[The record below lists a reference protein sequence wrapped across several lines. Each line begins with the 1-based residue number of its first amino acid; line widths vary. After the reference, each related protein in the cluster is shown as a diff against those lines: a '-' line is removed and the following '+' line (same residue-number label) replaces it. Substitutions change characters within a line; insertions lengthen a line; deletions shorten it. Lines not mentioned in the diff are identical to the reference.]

1 MTENTDRQL
10 SLTEEAEA
18 DPVMS
23 LDMAAARG
31 VVDGSALLAR
41 TFRATGL
48 TQRALATRAGV
59 SEGRVSQVLGGEEN
73 LRLST
78 VSRYLHAM
86 GYRLNLSATNLADG
100 TTIYARREKAKR
112 SLSAIRQ
119 FSGAPFTWFTMNT
132 PAEVW
137 KTDEAYIRED
147 GTGRASVFHASATI
161 HMSYENPNNL
171 EPRLAVN
178 AVSASRT
185 KVTA

>member
-10 SLTEEAEA
+10 SLTEEAKA

-48 TQRALATRAGV
+48 TQRQLAMKTGV

-86 GYRLNLSATNLADG
+86 GYRLNLSATNLTDE
-100 TTIYARREKAKR
+100 TTIYARRERTKR
-112 SLSAIRQ
+112 SSPAVRLTSKVPYSWLT
-119 FSGAPFTWFTMNT
+119 SGKTWETSE
-132 PAEVW
+132 P
-137 KTDEAYIRED
+137 YLRED
-147 GTGRASVFHASATI
+147 GTGRAPVFHIPVTI
-161 HMSYENPNNL
+161 HMSYENPKNL
-171 EPRLAVN
+171 ESLLPIDTVA
-178 AVSASRT
+178 ATRT